1 MRPLYMYNYEAAVY
15 LTIQRCHSYIYITV
29 QRSIDTRIIMTS
41 LYVLLHIYYYTM
53 TLLYM
58 LLRSGVLGGMS
69 EALYGSRKARPQIPM
84 AVPDLRGIPPWYCV
98 YYYTYYYTMAS

>member
-29 QRSIDTRIIMTS
+29 KRSTHTRIIMTS